1 MSLQVCER
9 CRGFVPSSS
18 DACPHC
24 RASERRGRPVTV
36 GAIALAAV
44 LAAGICVPGCAYGDF
59 APDPIDAPTTQDAG
73 SDGGGGD
80 GGSPDAAVR

>member
-9 CRGFVPSSS
+9 CRGFVPGGS

-24 RASERRGRPVTV
+24 RAAARRGRTVTA

-44 LAAGICVPGCAYGDF
+44 LAAGVCVPGCAYGDF
-59 APDPIDAPTTQDAG
+59 APDPVDAPAGQDAG
-73 SDGGGGD
+73 GDGGGDD

>member
-9 CRGFVPSSS
+9 CRGFVPGGS

-24 RASERRGRPVTV
+24 RAAARRGRTVTA

-44 LAAGICVPGCAYGDF
+44 LAAGVLWATWPAFG
-59 APDPIDAPTTQDAG
+59 
-73 SDGGGGD
+73 
-80 GGSPDAAVR
+80 VLMR